1 MAQVEH
7 LGPSEHSRPPGPP
20 PTPPTLRTHI
30 DQATGADH
38 GETPAGARRMEQA
51 IVRVDPRSVLSLS
64 LGFLWRMVVIGVG
77 LGLLFWVGAYVTGT
91 AGSIDNFIQE
101 LSGYPSLSVLGFQG
115 LLVALVLGLC
125 FVVGGALVAVLA
137 VVVFNL
143 ASDLG
148 GGIKMTVTETELD
161 ERLMGA
167 RSAGAVEDRPSG
179 PRPLT
184 PRDRAGGAARR
195 RPVLG
200 ADVTSLD
207 AHADTGPA
215 ESLPGPVDDGSDQPP
230 RARRGALVV
239 GVEQDSPAHNAGL
252 GEGDVI
258 VSIDGTTVDSPA
270 SLSSALEGHD
280 SDTADISWVD
290 EQGRYRTAVVR
301 LGDRSH

>member
-1 MAQVEH
+1 MAQVEQ
-7 LGPSEHSRPPGPP
+7 LGPTEHGRPPGPP
-20 PTPPTLRTHI
+20 PAPPTLRTRI
-30 DQATGADH
+30 GPPTGADQ
-38 GETPAGARRMEQA
+38 GQTAAGARRMEQA
-51 IVRVDPRSVLSLS
+51 IVRVDPRSVLNLS

-91 AGSIDNFIQE
+91 ASSIDNFIQE

-125 FVVGGALVAVLA
+125 FVFGGALVAVLV

-161 ERLMGA
+161 EGLMGA
-167 RSAGAVEDRPSG
+167 HSAGAVEDRPSG

-184 PRDRAGGAARR
+184 PRDRARGAARR

-200 ADVTSLD
+200 ANVTSLD

-215 ESLPGPVDDGSDQPP
+215 GIVAGPGRRRLGSAPEGTARRPRRRRRAGQSCAPRRAGRRGRHRVHRRDDGRLP
-230 RARRGALVV
+230 R
-239 GVEQDSPAHNAGL
+239 SL
-252 GEGDVI
+252 G
-258 VSIDGTTVDSPA
+258 
-270 SLSSALEGHD
+270 SALDGHD
-280 SDTADISWVD
+280 GDTADISWVD

-301 LGDRSH
+301 LGNRSH